1 MKIGILA
8 AGLSKRMGNI
18 NKLLIDVGGKTILE
32 HSVINALSYS
42 NDITVITGY
51 ERERSEDILKNYPVK
66 VIYNPQYEN
75 GQESSLRCLLSHTQ
89 SNIIVT
95 LADVPFLQREDFI
108 KAEINLKDV
117 LAARPIFNGI
127 AGHPVALKKELVELI
142 LSSDKRVRDV
152 IKEHPHNFY
161 SGRRESIIDIDD
173 PASLN
178 AIKEHLK

>member
-89 SNIIVT
+89 SDIIVT
-95 LADVPFLQREDFI
+95 LADVPFLQREDFM
-108 KAEINLKDV
+108 KAEIKDRKSV
-117 LAARPIFNGI
+117 
-127 AGHPVALKKELVELI
+127 V
-142 LSSDKRVRDV
+142 
-152 IKEHPHNFY
+152 
-161 SGRRESIIDIDD
+161 
-173 PASLN
+173 
-178 AIKEHLK
+178 